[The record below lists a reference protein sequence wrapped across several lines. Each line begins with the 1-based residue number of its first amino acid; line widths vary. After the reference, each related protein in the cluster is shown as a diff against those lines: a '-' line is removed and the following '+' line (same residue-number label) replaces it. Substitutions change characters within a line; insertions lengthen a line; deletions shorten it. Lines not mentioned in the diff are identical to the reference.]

1 MWVHDSEELYHHGVK
16 GMRWGVRRTKAQ
28 LARSSGSSKRGLFKF
43 SKKKKNIKDTT
54 EKPAKKKSIKDM
66 TDEELKAAIDRMEGR
81 AALEKRYSELT
92 TPAGQKKTF
101 DGKKFVMNA
110 LEKSGENLA
119 TQVFNEIGA
128 KAINKA
134 FGYEAVYA
142 NNKKK

>member
-1 MWVHDSEELYHHGVK
+1 MWVQNSEELFHHGVK

-28 LARSSGSSKRGLFKF
+28 LARSSGSSKKGLFTF
-43 SKKKKNIKDTT
+43 KKKKKKVKEQAET
-54 EKPAKKKSIKDM
+54 KPKKKSIKDM

-119 TQVFNEIGA
+119 TQVFNEVGA